1 MTTQNTQTNDLTLLR
16 DFNLEDAKAG
26 AAICSGSLMTD
37 LTFLCAHKNSVFV
50 ELSASCDS
58 LLLHSDEVKMK
69 PLFWLEGKPVYKGDV
84 VYHVTAGKGIVA
96 RKSGVCCD
104 IQVEFST
111 NNYVWDCLESNLSLT
126 PFAKP
131 KTERKGWINLW
142 KGSSGIGVST
152 GNIIYTNK
160 EAALRELLG
169 DTVDLVDTIEI
180 TWME

>member
-1 MTTQNTQTNDLTLLR
+1 MTTQNTQTNDYNLLR

-26 AAICSGSLMTD
+26 AAVCSGSLMTD

-69 PLFWLEGKPVYKGDV
+69 PLFWLEGSPVYKGDI
-84 VYHVTAGKGIVA
+84 VYHITAGKGIAVKQIYLSSDPA
-96 RKSGVCCD
+96 IKFDKEDFIWS
-104 IQVEFST
+104 
-111 NNYVWDCLESNLSLT
+111 CLESNLSLT

-131 KTERKGWINLW
+131 KTERKGWINIW
-142 KGSSGIGVST
+142 KCSSAIGVST
-152 GNIIYTNK
+152 GSQVYITK
-160 EAALRELLG
+160 EEALAGLCEHGLI
-169 DTVDLVDTIEI
+169 DTVEI

>member
-37 LTFLCAHKNSVFV
+37 LTFIAAYKNSVFV
-50 ELSASCDS
+50 ELSVKCDA

-69 PLFWLEGKPVYKGDV
+69 PLFWLEGSPVYKGDI
-84 VYHVTAGKGIVA
+84 VYHNHAGKGIVTSA
-96 RKSGVCCD
+96 ENYEVIGVKFNNDNYASACCC
-104 IQVEFST
+104 
-111 NNYVWDCLESNLSLT
+111 WNLSLT

-131 KTERKGWINLW
+131 KTERKGWINIW
-142 KGSSGIGVST
+142 KCSSSIGVST
-152 GNIIYTNK
+152 GSQVYADK
-160 EAALRELLG
+160 EEALLG
-169 DTVDLVDTIEI
+169 LVGHYLLDTIEI